1 MVVGGGGL
9 GAPGTKIVKQQNEK
23 SELWIYIKQ
32 AVFGA
37 IAFDVMI
44 GLVLA
49 LLLCIGWPAL
59 FLVWAGASWLIAL
72 VCRYAV
78 ADILARR
85 RLIRAFAISLF
96 VSFAV
101 FAPTWWQALTCRGV
115 FLDLL
120 RQVVKPLC
128 LPYWAYGG
136 LLVMWFIGAL
146 KGRGKLVA
154 AFIGAC
160 LLLLVVYSAGFGG
173 VDWQPMIV
181 RLRYITPVF
190 LLSPILFSGVL
201 GVVMLKEMLL
211 PNLDVTLTPFK
222 YAEWVEAGGLFG
234 VLIPKLKRAVPM
246 PRIRITESSRDG
258 LQQRICDLPNDE
270 QCRAFYQS
278 VLNGSP
284 FSYQTA
290 KMNRVRFNSLIRD
303 PFLERDLAVWKSP
316 SSRQQGL
323 ELTEKGKRWLTGI
336 LTGKPLEDWEDD

>member
-222 YAEWVEAGGLFG
+222 WGEWVEAGGILG
-234 VLIPKLKRAVPM
+234 VLK
-246 PRIRITESSRDG
+246 PRIKVAPPIQRVRIEESANGGRTLYSY
-258 LQQRICDLPNDE
+258 DLPNDE
-270 QCRAFYQS
+270 RAIEFYRA
-278 VLNGSP
+278 VLGGAL

-290 KMNRVRFNSLIRD
+290 KIRRERFNRAYKE
-303 PFLERDLAVWKSP
+303 PCLEHGYIVPEHPGNPRSAMALTDKGRAALKKIVAGDVLA
-316 SSRQQGL
+316 
-323 ELTEKGKRWLTGI
+323 
-336 LTGKPLEDWEDD
+336 DWEE